1 MGLRQCQVTVS
12 DMEGVRHSVEVTAST
27 LYEAVALGLAAI
39 RGEEWAGE
47 IAEGLNTVEVTVI
60 PAPVTHSVTMQD
72 FKKWIDRKGG
82 APREVN
88 HRDHVRRI
96 LGLAGTP

>member
-1 MGLRQCQVTVS
+1 
-12 DMEGVRHSVEVTAST
+12 
-27 LYEAVALGLAAI
+27 
-39 RGEEWAGE
+39 
-47 IAEGLNTVEVTVI
+47 
-60 PAPVTHSVTMQD
+60 VTMQD